1 MEYKH
6 PDVLYYRIAVYLKHT
21 VIAKKHACT
30 DSVIKFQ
37 VCRLVYVKLT
47 TMLEEL
53 THVYSTATLP

>member
-6 PDVLYYRIAVYLKHT
+6 PDVLYYRITVYLKHI
-21 VIAKKHACT
+21 VIAKKASI

>member
-6 PDVLYYRIAVYLKHT
+6 PDVLYYRITVYLKHI
-21 VIAKKHACT
+21 VIAKKASI

-37 VCRLVYVKLT
+37 ECKLVYVKLT

>member
-6 PDVLYYRIAVYLKHT
+6 PDVLYYRITVYLKHI
-21 VIAKKHACT
+21 VIAKKACI